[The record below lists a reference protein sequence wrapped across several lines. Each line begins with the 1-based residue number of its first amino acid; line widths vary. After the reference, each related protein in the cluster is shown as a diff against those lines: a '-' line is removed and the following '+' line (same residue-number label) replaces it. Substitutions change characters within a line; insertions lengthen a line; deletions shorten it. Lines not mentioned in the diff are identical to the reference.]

1 MNDNLQDKIS
11 QAVSSGPDMSVVPMP
26 SAAHRYVD
34 SKNKADVLSNNDPDT
49 RYIGIPKTTFKP
61 NDFCDKFADLLVNH
75 VSRNLHEVHLALKVQ
90 DFLALMARTYGPN
103 YKVSQDWFG
112 QKRRVVTKPNGKGLT
127 ISKVITRLS
136 KYGIDIP
143 AINTAVMSFN
153 DVRKHLQG
161 KGSNQEFTMKL
172 DSLVVLGR
180 SRVLINRKVFHWVNL
195 MGAECAPETAIA
207 LRAAPSIANN
217 APSMSLISIDLL
229 ESLLGIDRP
238 EIERRC
244 NTAPL

>member
-1 MNDNLQDKIS
+1 MDDRLKEQIELAALN
-11 QAVSSGPDMSVVPMP
+11 GPDMRV
-26 SAAHRYVD
+26 AAKPTAASQFVD
-34 SKNKADVLSNNDPDT
+34 SKNKADILTRNDPNT
-49 RYIGIPKTTFKP
+49 RYIGIPKTAFKP

-75 VSRNLHEVHLALKVQ
+75 VSRNLNESNLALKVQ
-90 DFLALMARTYGPN
+90 DFLALLVRTYGSA

-127 ISKVITRLS
+127 IAKVIARLG
-136 KYGIDIP
+136 KYGIEVP
-143 AINTAVMSFN
+143 AINTVEMSFN

-161 KGSNQEFTMKL
+161 KGGNQEFTMKL

-180 SRVLINRKVFHWVNL
+180 SRVLINRKVFHWVNT
-195 MGAECAPETAIA
+195 MGTECAPETAVA
-207 LRAAPSIANN
+207 LRAAVSINN
-217 APSMSLISIDLL
+217 TAPAMSLISIDLL

>member
-1 MNDNLQDKIS
+1 MNDNLKQKIAS
-11 QAVSSGPDMSVVPMP
+11 AASASPDMRILAGP
-26 SAAHRYVD
+26 SAATKYVD
-34 SKNKADVLSNNDPDT
+34 SKNKADILTKNDPDT
-49 RYIGIPKTTFKP
+49 RYIGIPKTSFKP

-75 VSRNLHEVHLALKVQ
+75 VSRNLHESNLALKVQ
-90 DFLALMARTYGPN
+90 DFLDLMVRSYGPA

-127 ISKVITRLS
+127 IAKVIARLG
-136 KYGIDIP
+136 KYGIEVP
-143 AINTAVMSFN
+143 AIDTVVMSFN

-161 KGSNQEFTMKL
+161 KGSKQEFTMKL

-180 SRVLINRKVFHWVNL
+180 SRVLINRRVFHWINF

-207 LRAAPSIANN
+207 LRAAQGLNVA
-217 APSMSLISIDLL
+217 APTMSLISIDLL